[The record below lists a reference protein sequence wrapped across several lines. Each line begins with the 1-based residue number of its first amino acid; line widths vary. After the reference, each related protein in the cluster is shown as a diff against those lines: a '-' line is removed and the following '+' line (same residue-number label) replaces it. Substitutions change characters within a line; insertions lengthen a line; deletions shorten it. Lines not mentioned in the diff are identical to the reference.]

1 MRPWAMFNDTPW
13 QDLGVEGVD
22 SRRVDHAGKWNFF
35 WVMMPNADPA
45 LALILDRPVVP
56 APTLPRLGSLETGF
70 ATVNGSTT
78 FYLRL
83 KDHAQIE
90 LFETLCRDV
99 ASSAEQAMTEPDA
112 LIRAI
117 GRTNRWYHLL
127 RGGREN
133 GLSEEKQKGL
143 IGELAV
149 LEWLSRLIGPRAA
162 ITAWTGPSGSP
173 KDFELYGHCIE
184 IKARRAAAQPYVQ
197 ISNEF
202 QLADVDD
209 HQLWLSVIAVDK
221 VTEPFGDSLDHFVLG
236 AASHFQGE
244 NPNIQMLW
252 EAAISATGYRI
263 EDDYTDIRWVAS
275 NPSWYA
281 VSDGFPRVD
290 LPLREGVRSLKYAI
304 ALAACAPFEIGET
317 DLMAAVS
324 LDYEVG

>member
-1 MRPWAMFNDTPW
+1 MFNNTPW
-13 QDLGVEGVD
+13 QALCVEGVD

-35 WVMMPNADPA
+35 WVMMPSDDPA
-45 LALILDRPVVP
+45 LALILDRPAIPVP
-56 APTLPRLGSLETGF
+56 KLPRLGSLETGF
-70 ATVNGSTT
+70 ASVNGSTT

-99 ASSAEQAMTEPDA
+99 ASSAEQAMSEPDA
-112 LIRAI
+112 LTRAI
-117 GRTNRWYHLL
+117 GRTSRWHHLL

-149 LEWLSRLIGPRAA
+149 LEWMSHLVGPKAA
-162 ITAWTGPSGSP
+162 VTAWVGPSGSP
-173 KDFELYGHCIE
+173 KDFELHEHCIE

-202 QLADVDD
+202 QLADVDN

-221 VTEPFGDSLDHFVLG
+221 VAEPFGATLDNFVLS
-236 AASHFQGE
+236 AASHFQGDDHDIE
-244 NPNIQMLW
+244 MLW
-252 EAAISATGYRI
+252 EASISATGYRI
-263 EDDYTDIRWVAS
+263 EDDYSDIMWVVS

-281 VSDGFPRVD
+281 VRDGFPRVD
-290 LPLREGVRSLKYAI
+290 LPLREGVGSLKYAI
-304 ALAACAPFEIGET
+304 ALAACAPFEIDEA
-317 DLMAAVS
+317 DLKAAIS
-324 LDYEVG
+324 LGYEGG